1 MRIRSTHDQEGG
13 LRSGPLRI
21 SVKYWF
27 TSAQQHRCRQGM
39 RLEIRALP
47 GGAWELRRVHGDI
60 DLFDPGD
67 AVNHLQPLRPN
78 MSVGRLC
85 LIKRIQIA
93 RRSL

>member
-1 MRIRSTHDQEGG
+1 
-13 LRSGPLRI
+13 
-21 SVKYWF
+21 
-27 TSAQQHRCRQGM
+27 M

-47 GGAWELRRVHGDI
+47 GGAWELRRVHGDV
-60 DLFDPGD
+60 DLEPEAFDPGD
-67 AVNHLQPLRPN
+67 AVNHIQPLRPN